1 MKRDHLIVLGEN
13 EEVTNQLIDR
23 AIGDILQKHGDC
35 LQELHI
41 TDQQVYNKYPVFM
54 RAKIEIGDNE
64 QSMGDALKVLQ
75 AVFTIIDKIIRLKLS
90 DSVRAK
96 CEKNRKK
103 TPSAKAKEEESQN
116 DEAQIEKLRKEALAE
131 KERVKKMTP
140 E

>member
-1 MKRDHLIVLGEN
+1 
-13 EEVTNQLIDR
+13 
-23 AIGDILQKHGDC
+23 
-35 LQELHI
+35 
-41 TDQQVYNKYPVFM
+41 M

-64 QSMGDALKVLQ
+64 QSMSDALKVLQ

>member
-1 MKRDHLIVLGEN
+1 M
-13 EEVTNQLIDR
+13 
-23 AIGDILQKHGDC
+23 
-35 LQELHI
+35 HI

-54 RAKIEIGDNE
+54 RARIEIGDTE
-64 QSMGDALKVLQ
+64 QSMADALKVLQ
-75 AVFTIIDKIIRLKLS
+75 AVFNIIDKIIRLKLS

-116 DEAQIEKLRKEALAE
+116 DQELLEKLKKEQAAE

-140 E
+140 EQRRKYEEKKRKQEMQSQKKRMTKMVKY

>member
-35 LQELHI
+35 PQELHI

-90 DSVRAK
+90 DSVRNKA
-96 CEKNRKK
+96 EKNRKK

-116 DEAQIEKLRKEALAE
+116 DEA
-131 KERVKKMTP
+131 
-140 E
+140 